1 MSTFVSL
8 FQTKTQMNDLMDG
21 LIQDMSTG
29 IYTTKRP
36 YPVQR
41 CVLAQSYNIQMCH
54 EICPIFV
61 LLCSTISTCKLVCVF
76 LGVLISKEE

>member
-1 MSTFVSL
+1 MLNNNVFVVSAFVLL

-41 CVLAQSYNIQMCH
+41 YVLAHNSN
-54 EICPIFV
+54 V
-61 LLCSTISTCKLVCVF
+61 S
-76 LGVLISKEE
+76 

>member
-1 MSTFVSL
+1 
-8 FQTKTQMNDLMDG
+8 MNDLMDG

-41 CVLAQSYNIQMCH
+41 YVFAHNSNVSWNLPNISGVVSC
-54 EICPIFV
+54 
-61 LLCSTISTCKLVCVF
+61 LLHYIQPCFSTCLVSLWNGLRNNAIFSMWISNVF
-76 LGVLISKEE
+76 F

>member
-1 MSTFVSL
+1 MPHKYLFRGLFIVHVIIVHLKFVKLFVMSTFVSL

-41 CVLAQSYNIQMCH
+41 CVLAQSYNSN
-54 EICPIFV
+54 V
-61 LLCSTISTCKLVCVF
+61 S
-76 LGVLISKEE
+76 

>member
-1 MSTFVSL
+1 
-8 FQTKTQMNDLMDG
+8 MNDLMDG

-41 CVLAQSYNIQMCH
+41 YVLAHNSNVSWNLPNISGEVSC
-54 EICPIFV
+54 
-61 LLCSTISTCKLVCVF
+61 LLCSCFSTCQVSLCNSASF
-76 LGVLISKEE
+76 HFQRGVI

>member
-1 MSTFVSL
+1 MKLILLNNNVLAMSAFVLL

-41 CVLAQSYNIQMCH
+41 YVLAHNSN
-54 EICPIFV
+54 V
-61 LLCSTISTCKLVCVF
+61 S
-76 LGVLISKEE
+76 

>member
-1 MSTFVSL
+1 MYNFVVSAFVLL

-41 CVLAQSYNIQMCH
+41 YVLAHNSNVSWNLPNISGVVSC
-54 EICPIFV
+54 
-61 LLCSTISTCKLVCVF
+61 LLDPLHTTLF
-76 LGVLISKEE
+76 LNMLS

>member
-1 MSTFVSL
+1 MYNFVVSAFVLL

-41 CVLAQSYNIQMCH
+41 Y
-54 EICPIFV
+54 
-61 LLCSTISTCKLVCVF
+61 VF
-76 LGVLISKEE
+76 AHNSNVS

>member
-1 MSTFVSL
+1 MYNFVVSAFALL

-41 CVLAQSYNIQMCH
+41 YVLAHNSN
-54 EICPIFV
+54 V
-61 LLCSTISTCKLVCVF
+61 S
-76 LGVLISKEE
+76 